1 MGLSA
6 FNRARERQAQERAKA
21 EQEKQEQIKQENA
34 GKTEDINSE
43 IPGVSN
49 TEEKLKRT
57 RRKV

>member
-6 FNRARERQAQERAKA
+6 FNRARERQARERAEV
-21 EQEKQEQIKQENA
+21 EQEKQKQMKQENA
-34 GKTEDINSE
+34 GKTEDVNSE

-49 TEEKLKRT
+49 AEEKSKRT